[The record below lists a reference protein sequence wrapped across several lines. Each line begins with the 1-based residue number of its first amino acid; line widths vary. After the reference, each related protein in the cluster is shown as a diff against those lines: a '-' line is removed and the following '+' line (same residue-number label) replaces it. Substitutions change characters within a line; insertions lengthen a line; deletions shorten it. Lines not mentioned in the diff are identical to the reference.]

1 MPDSLSDVDRRE
13 ISPVGGSR
21 RVSIVHIVSPRITLR
36 RTTSELARRTIILLV
51 VVVVEDV
58 EGMLKETV
66 LLLEILAIRS
76 RFLEGVS
83 PSSEFLRFIQA
94 IILTN
99 PSSSFLFK
107 NKSS

>member
-36 RTTSELARRTIILLV
+36 RTTSELARRRTIILLV

-99 PSSSFLFK
+99 PSSSF
-107 NKSS
+107 